1 MVECLLC
8 NIECM
13 WVVQMVSVWLSQIY
27 RGMERERERE
37 REGGGGGLSYNNIVH
52 TILRCTCVVSYYT
65 TVHVLIGKY
74 IITSCKREKNILLK
88 IYIFLQSCMCKY
100 SSSRLCLV

>member
-37 REGGGGGLSYNNIVH
+37 REGGGGGTKL
-52 TILRCTCVVSYYT
+52 
-65 TVHVLIGKY
+65 
-74 IITSCKREKNILLK
+74 
-88 IYIFLQSCMCKY
+88 
-100 SSSRLCLV
+100 